1 MKYGYV
7 KCGIYTPEL
16 KVADVNNNVSEI
28 IKGIDSVSKKGVEL
42 LVFPELSLTGAT
54 IGDLVFTETLLS
66 GAKEGLKKIVDFSLG
81 KEMLIFVGMPY
92 RKDGLIYNVSVC
104 IYNGQ
109 VLGVVPKTF
118 LNNANGFSENRY
130 FAPCPTNN
138 CYEELFGNQ
147 VPFGSKIIFV
157 NTEDQNF
164 KVGVE
169 LGEDLLSIIPPSTY
183 HSINGANIVV
193 NHSAFSD
200 IVGRREF
207 IDKTVSAHS
216 EKNILGYILAN
227 AGSGESTT
235 DGVYS
240 GYGVIGENGKIL
252 ERATPFK
259 TGLTITEIDTSFI
272 AYEKS
277 KKFNQGFEKEDGYEY
292 VEFSIKNEGENLTR
306 KYSQTPFL
314 PKTEKDI
321 KNRADLIL
329 ELQAQGLMKRVKHVN
344 SKTLVLGLSG
354 GLDSTLALIVCVKAM
369 ENLNRNVKDVV
380 AVTMPC
386 FGTTSR
392 TYLNTIKL
400 AKAFGVTLKKVDIT
414 KSVERHLKDIKHP
427 IDLLDVTY
435 ENAQARERTQV
446 IMDIANMTGG
456 LVVGTGDLSELALG
470 WATYNGDHMS
480 NYGVNASI
488 PKTLVRYLV
497 KSYADKRR
505 GNLKATLY
513 DILDTPVSPELL
525 PAKDGDISQKT
536 EDIVGDYILHDFFLY
551 CYIRLGFSPKKIY
564 FVAKN
569 TFEGKFSSAEILKWL
584 KSFYRRYFAMQF
596 KRSCL
601 PDGVKVGNISLS
613 PRGDLHMP
621 SDANNIIWQKELED
635 IKE

>member
-1 MKYGYV
+1 MNYGYV
-7 KCGIYTPEL
+7 KCGICVPEL
-16 KVADVNNNVSEI
+16 KVADVDFNVNEI
-28 IKGIDSVSKKGVEL
+28 IRGIDNASKSGVEL
-42 LVFPELSLTGAT
+42 LVFPELSIAGAT
-54 IGDLVFTETLLS
+54 IGDLVFTDTLLL
-66 GAKEGLKKIVDFSLG
+66 GAKNGLKKIVDFSLD

-92 RKDGLIYNVSVC
+92 RKDGLIYNVAVC
-104 IYNGQ
+104 VFNGQ
-109 VLGVVPKTF
+109 VLGIVPKSF
-118 LNNANGFSENRY
+118 LNNVNGFSENRY
-130 FAPCPTNN
+130 FAPCPVNN
-138 CYEELFGNQ
+138 CYEELFENQ
-147 VPFGSKIIFV
+147 VAFGGKIVFA
-157 NTEDQNF
+157 NTKDQNF
-164 KVGVE
+164 KVAAE
-169 LGEDLLSIIPPSTY
+169 IGEDVFSIIPPSTY

-193 NHSAFSD
+193 NLCAMPD

-207 IDKTVSAHS
+207 IDKTVNAVS
-216 EKNILGYILAN
+216 EKSGIGYILAN

-235 DGVYS
+235 DGVFS
-240 GYGVIGENGKIL
+240 GYGVLCENGKIL
-252 ERATPFK
+252 QTTAPFK
-259 TGLTITEIDTSFI
+259 CGLTISEIDTSFI

-277 KKFNQGFEKEDGYEY
+277 KKFNQGFEREDGYEY
-292 VEFSIKNEGENLTR
+292 VEFSIENKSENLTR

-314 PKTEKDI
+314 PKTEDEFK
-321 KNRADLIL
+321 KRAELIL

-369 ENLNRNVKDVV
+369 ENLKRSLKDVV

-400 AKAFGVTLKKVDIT
+400 AKAFGVSLKKVDIT

-427 IDLLDVTY
+427 EDLLDVTY

-480 NYGVNASI
+480 NYGVNASV

-497 KSYADKRR
+497 KSYADNRR

-525 PAKDGDISQKT
+525 PAKDGEISQKT
-536 EDIVGDYILHDFFLY
+536 EDLVGDYILHDFFLY
-551 CYIRLGFSPKKIY
+551 CYIRYGFSPKKIY
-564 FVAKN
+564 FVAKS
-569 TFEGKFSSAEILKWL
+569 TFKGKFTNAEILKWL

-621 SDANNIIWQKELED
+621 SDAVNTLWQKELED
-635 IKE
+635 ITD

>member
-7 KCGIYTPEL
+7 KCGICVPEL

-28 IKGIDSVSKKGVEL
+28 IKGIDSASKKGVEL

-66 GAKEGLKKIVDFSLG
+66 GTKEGLKKIVDSSLG
-81 KEMLIFVGMPY
+81 KEMLIFIGMPY
-92 RKDGLIYNVSVC
+92 RKDGLIYDVSVC
-104 IYNGQ
+104 VYNGQ
-109 VLGVVPKTF
+109 VLGVIPKTF

-130 FAPCPTNN
+130 FAPCPANN

-169 LGEDLLSIIPPSTY
+169 IGEDLLSIIAPSTY

-193 NHSAFSD
+193 NLSAYSD
-200 IVGRREF
+200 IVGRREY
-207 IDKTVSAHS
+207 IDKTVSSHS

-227 AGSGESTT
+227 AGNGESTT

-252 ERATPFK
+252 ERTMPFK

-292 VEFSIKNEGENLTR
+292 VEFSIKGESENLTR

-314 PKTEKDI
+314 PKTEKDL
-321 KNRADLIL
+321 KNRAELIL

-369 ENLNRNVKDVV
+369 ENLNRSVKDVV

-414 KSVERHLKDIKHP
+414 KSVEKHLKDIKHP
-427 IDLLDVTY
+427 LDLLDVTY

-497 KSYADKRR
+497 KSYADSRR

-621 SDANNIIWQKELED
+621 SDANSILWQKELED